1 MFLFSCYLTGRQIQI
16 PLADKDVNNF
26 FEVDKRVFSGGH
38 YSPLNLN
45 CKRLQA
51 KNHPSRMM

>member
-16 PLADKDVNNF
+16 PLDDKDVNNF
-26 FEVDKRVFSGGH
+26 LVDERVFSGGH

-45 CKRLQA
+45 CKQLQA
-51 KNHPSRMM
+51 KKHPPRMM